1 MRVAAIDIGT
11 NSVLLTVADLSLS
24 RKLRPIYEAQKIT
37 RLGEKTAQTKRLSP
51 ENMNKTLT
59 TVSDFQNQAVKLG
72 AGPIW
77 TVGTSALREA
87 KNKGEFIRRLQART
101 GLKLEIISGRKE
113 AELGLKGA
121 SIDLKL
127 SRPKI
132 ILLDIGGGST
142 EVTLAERLRIIKSTS
157 LNLGAVRLTEQFFPN
172 NIITPAKLQNLLQY
186 LSKCWLRLRDWNL
199 TNSQLVGIGGTITTL
214 AALDLK
220 LKRYDSKKVH
230 GNVLSADKVK
240 NFLLK
245 LSNLTLSKRKKLL
258 RLDPARADII
268 VAGVAILFSFM
279 ETFHFSQVVVSDKG
293 VRWGLLYSKLEL
305 NLRLTNLLSER
316 I

>member
-11 NSVLLTVADLSLS
+11 NSVLLTVAELSPSGAL
-24 RKLRPIYEAQKIT
+24 KPVYEAQKIT
-37 RLGEKTAQTKRLSP
+37 RLGEKTAQTKSLSR
-51 ENMNKTLT
+51 ENVKKTLT
-59 TVSDFQNQAVKLG
+59 VVSDFQNQAVKLG

-77 TVGTSALREA
+77 AVGTSALREA
-87 KNKGEFIRRLQART
+87 KNSGEFIRRLQART
-101 GLKLEIISGRKE
+101 GLELEIISGRKE

-121 SIDLKL
+121 LIDLKL

-142 EVTLAERLRIIKSTS
+142 EVTLAKRQKIIKSIS

-172 NIITPAKLQNLLQY
+172 NILTPAKLQNLLEY
-186 LSKCWLRLRDWNL
+186 LSNSWLRLRDWNL

-214 AALDLK
+214 AALDLSI
-220 LKRYDSKKVH
+220 KRYDSKKVH
-230 GNVLSADKVK
+230 GYVLSADKVM
-240 NFLLK
+240 NFLLQ
-245 LSNLTLSKRKKLL
+245 LSSLTLAKRKKLL

-279 ETFHFSQVVVSDKG
+279 KTFHFSRIRVSDKG
-293 VRWGLLYSKLEL
+293 LRWGILVSKLSL
-305 NLRLTNLLSER
+305 N
-316 I
+316 